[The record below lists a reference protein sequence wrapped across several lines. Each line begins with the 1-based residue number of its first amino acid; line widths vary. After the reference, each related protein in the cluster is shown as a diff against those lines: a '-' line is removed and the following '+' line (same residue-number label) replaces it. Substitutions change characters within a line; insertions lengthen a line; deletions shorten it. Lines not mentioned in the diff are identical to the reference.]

1 MDHPGL
7 TNIEMQTKSGTTV
20 KGIQGL
26 DGEIDGLL
34 SNPATGEELKRAKDS
49 ILNSFIFQFDTPD
62 KVLHEKM
69 AYEFY
74 HYPLDF
80 LEKYRTEVEKV
91 TAEDVAR
98 VAHKYVHKNQ
108 LAVLVVG
115 NDTEFDKPLSSL
127 GPVTTVDIAIPPP
140 PANLMGEQGPG
151 Q

>member
-1 MDHPGL
+1 M
-7 TNIEMQTKSGTTV
+7 TNIDMQTKSGTTV
-20 KGIQGL
+20 EGVQGIYT
-26 DGEIDGLL
+26 EIDGLL
-34 SNPATGEELKRAKDS
+34 TNPATPDELKRAKDS
-49 ILNSFIFQFDTPD
+49 ILNSFIFQFDSPE

-80 LEKYRTEVEKV
+80 LEKYRSEVEKV

-98 VAHKYVHKNQ
+98 VAHKYLHKNQ

-115 NDTEFDKPLSSL
+115 NDAEFDKPLNSL
-127 GPVTTVDIAIPPP
+127 GPVQNVDIAIPPP
-140 PANLMGEQGPG
+140 PANLMGEQGAGG